1 MVDAYQDITIPF
13 QMSSKEFFELVKAHL
28 KPNGVMVVN
37 MNMRSKESDGINSYL
52 SDTIASCFDNVY
64 TVDVPNV
71 YTADVYGAT
80 NRELFASCSDD
91 MISNFTQRAAETE
104 NSELYELMSKVNDS
118 LVPYKGGDLIL
129 TDDKAPVELLG
140 MSVIDDLIQDELVY
154 YRERFKEEG
163 IHGVIG

>member
-1 MVDAYQDITIPF
+1 
-13 QMSSKEFFELVKAHL
+13 
-28 KPNGVMVVN
+28 
-37 MNMRSKESDGINSYL
+37 
-52 SDTIASCFDNVY
+52 
-64 TVDVPNV
+64 
-71 YTADVYGAT
+71 
-80 NRELFASCSDD
+80 